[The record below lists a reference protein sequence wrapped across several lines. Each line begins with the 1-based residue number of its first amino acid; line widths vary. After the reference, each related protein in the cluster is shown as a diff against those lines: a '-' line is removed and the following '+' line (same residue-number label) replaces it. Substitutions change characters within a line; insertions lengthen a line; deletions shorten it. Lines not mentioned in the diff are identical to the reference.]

1 MSSAPIVTSLMV
13 EREETVMPPSRGGQP
28 IRRKARFLLPSLNV
42 EETSPTIMIP
52 HSSNTVPN
60 DEVFFDG
67 WRKCTARWE
76 QWVSQMRP
84 LYQPIWERAGIAEA
98 ITGSLCTIAQQK
110 EVILELSD
118 RWCSETKSFIFPWG
132 EATVTLEDVAA
143 IGGFSLGDFCVLKPL
158 ETPDLKEI
166 EDVLIAERREI
177 VRSKAARACQ
187 KLWMDKF
194 MDSGSDIEHEA
205 FPVADPEMF
214 SRGGQIYSNVTFFAF
229 LSFWLSRFVFTGPA
243 IDTVRA
249 NVFPIAVH
257 LSRATRIALAPAVL
271 ASLYRDL
278 DLLKRR
284 EQRSTRKP
292 SKSRSANKITIW
304 APFQLV
310 QVWIW
315 ERFES
320 LRPQGIRTVG
330 MTEPRICRWHIART
344 EGLVNENIGRVFDE
358 SGKKFVW
365 RPYTSRDYKGFMSEL
380 YGKKVERVF
389 NTYLDREVLEDF
401 VRCIRVS
408 ELVGVEVDCI
418 EQYLPHRVGMQFG
431 FDQDIPVGQV
441 AREDG
446 SSETA
451 WRNYARPIVDHVI
464 NVPTRLYEPEITTRY
479 YRCWKRSIRIHLGRP
494 PRNRN
499 EVQPPVVNQERTRT
513 DGVMIQP
520 PTRDLAASSS
530 SAHLGSTLNVTRDPL
545 PPPTDRALAAAFAAA
560 VAAASSSSAHH
571 PGTRLI
577 LIRDPLP
584 PPPGFSSRMIYALD
598 TQGGVIPLPFRP
610 PHQP

>member
-1 MSSAPIVTSLMV
+1 MAAPIVTLMV
-13 EREETVMPPSRGGQP
+13 EREETVMSPSRGGQP
-28 IRRKARFLLPSLNV
+28 IRRNARFLLPSLNV

-52 HSSNTVPN
+52 HSANPVPN
-60 DEVFFDG
+60 DEVYFDG

-98 ITGSLCTIAQQK
+98 ITGSLCTITQQK
-110 EVILELSD
+110 EVILKLSD

-166 EDVLIAERREI
+166 EDLLIAERREI
-177 VRSKAARACQ
+177 VRSKASRACQ

-205 FPVADPEMF
+205 F
-214 SRGGQIYSNVTFFAF
+214 
-229 LSFWLSRFVFTGPA
+229 LSLWLSRFVFTGPA
-243 IDTVRA
+243 IDTVRT

-292 SKSRSANKITIW
+292 SKSRRPPNKITLW

-330 MTEPRICRWHIART
+330 MTEPRICRWHTAGT
-344 EGLVNENIGRVFDE
+344 EGLENENIARVFNE

-365 RPYTSRDYKGFMSEL
+365 RPYTTRDYKGFMSEL
-380 YGKKVERVF
+380 YGKKVVRVF
-389 NTYLDREVLEDF
+389 DSYYLDREVLEDF

-431 FDQDIPVGQV
+431 FDQDIPVGEV

-446 SSETA
+446 TSEIA

-464 NVPTRLYEPEITTRY
+464 NVPTRLYEPEMTTRY

-513 DGVMIQP
+513 DGSVMIQP
-520 PTRDLAASSS
+520 PTRDLAAASS
-530 SAHLGSTLNVTRDPL
+530 SAHHHPGSTLNVTRDHPL
-545 PPPTDRALAAAFAAA
+545 PPPTDRAVAAAY
-560 VAAASSSSAHH
+560 AAASSSSHH
-571 PGTRLI
+571 PGTTLI

-598 TQGGVIPLPFRP
+598 TQSGVIPIPFRP
-610 PHQP
+610 PRQP

>member
-1 MSSAPIVTSLMV
+1 MSSAPIVTLMV

-28 IRRKARFLLPSLNV
+28 IRRNARFLLPSLNV

-52 HSSNTVPN
+52 HSTNTVPN

-98 ITGSLCTIAQQK
+98 ITGSLCKIIQHK

-158 ETPDLKEI
+158 ETPELKEI

-205 FPVADPEMF
+205 F
-214 SRGGQIYSNVTFFAF
+214 
-229 LSFWLSRFVFTGPA
+229 LSLWLSRFVFNGPA
-243 IDTVRA
+243 IDTVRS

-284 EQRSTRKP
+284 EQRRMRKLSRP
-292 SKSRSANKITIW
+292 SKKITLW

-431 FDQDIPVGQV
+431 FDQDIPVSQV

-446 SSETA
+446 TSEIA
-451 WRNYARPIVDHVI
+451 WRNYVRPIVDHVI

-479 YRCWKRSIRIHLGRP
+479 YRCWKRSIRIHLERP

-499 EVQPPVVNQERTRT
+499 EGQPVVNQERTRT

-520 PTRDLAASSS
+520 LTHDLAASS

-545 PPPTDRALAAAFAAA
+545 PPPTDRALAAAAAYAAA
-560 VAAASSSSAHH
+560 VAAAASAHH

-584 PPPGFSSRMIYALD
+584 PPPGFSSRRIYALD
-598 TQGGVIPLPFRP
+598 TQNGVIPLPFRP

>member
-1 MSSAPIVTSLMV
+1 MAAPIVTLMV
-13 EREETVMPPSRGGQP
+13 EREETVMSPSRGGQP
-28 IRRKARFLLPSLNV
+28 IRRNARFLLPSLNV

-52 HSSNTVPN
+52 HSASPVPN
-60 DEVFFDG
+60 DEVYFDG

-98 ITGSLCTIAQQK
+98 ITGSLCNIIQHK

-158 ETPDLKEI
+158 ETPDLKEV
-166 EDVLIAERREI
+166 EDLLIAERREI
-177 VRSKAARACQ
+177 VRSKASRACQ

-205 FPVADPEMF
+205 F
-214 SRGGQIYSNVTFFAF
+214 
-229 LSFWLSRFVFTGPA
+229 LSLWLSRFVFTGPA
-243 IDTVRA
+243 IDTVRT

-292 SKSRSANKITIW
+292 SKSRRPPNKITLW

-446 SSETA
+446 TSEIA

-464 NVPTRLYEPEITTRY
+464 NVPTRLYEPEMTTRY

-499 EVQPPVVNQERTRT
+499 EVQPPVVNRTLGQERTRT
-513 DGVMIQP
+513 
-520 PTRDLAASSS
+520 RDL
-530 SAHLGSTLNVTRDPL
+530 
-545 PPPTDRALAAAFAAA
+545 AAA
-560 VAAASSSSAHH
+560 VAATSSSAHHH

>member
-1 MSSAPIVTSLMV
+1 MSSAPIVTLMV

-52 HSSNTVPN
+52 PFSNIISPN
-60 DEVFFDG
+60 NFEVSFDG

-98 ITGSLCTIAQQK
+98 ITGSLCKIVQQK

-205 FPVADPEMF
+205 F
-214 SRGGQIYSNVTFFAF
+214 
-229 LSFWLSRFVFTGPA
+229 LSLWLSRFVFTGPA
-243 IDTVRA
+243 IDTVRT

-284 EQRSTRKP
+284 EQRSTRKS
-292 SKSRSANKITIW
+292 SKSRSANKITLW

-320 LRPQGIRTVG
+320 LRPQCIRTVG

-344 EGLVNENIGRVFDE
+344 EGLVNENIGLVFDE
-358 SGKKFVW
+358 SGKMFVW

-380 YGKKVERVF
+380 YGKKVVRVF
-389 NTYLDREVLEDF
+389 DSYYLDRKVLEDF

-431 FDQDIPVGQV
+431 FDQDIPVGEV

-446 SSETA
+446 TSETA
-451 WRNYARPIVDHVI
+451 WRNYARPIVDQVI

-479 YRCWKRSIRIHLGRP
+479 YRCWKRSIRIHLGRS

-520 PTRDLAASSS
+520 PTRDLAAASS
-530 SAHLGSTLNVTRDPL
+530 SAHHPGSTDC
-545 PPPTDRALAAAFAAA
+545 ALAAAAYAAA
-560 VAAASSSSAHH
+560 SSSAHH

-584 PPPGFSSRMIYALD
+584 GAEPG
-598 TQGGVIPLPFRP
+598 
-610 PHQP
+610 